1 MKETNKKTT
10 EFISPPKLKLWE
22 LLAYFI
28 IYSIAGYIIETLFAL
43 IRYGVLESRQSFLY
57 GPFCSIYG
65 IGAVI
70 MIVFLRYFMKN
81 RITLFIGGFFI
92 GSITEYLVSLIGEL
106 LLHVKWWDY
115 SNMPLN
121 INGRICF
128 YYSVFWGILAIFL
141 MKIIHPKI
149 RNFLALLL
157 KKFNYKNINNIIIA
171 INIFLAIDCI
181 ISAYAINLF
190 TIRMIVNY
198 DLNVTNKNSIIKI
211 NQKIEQNKLNQ
222 KLTNTIFCDKI
233 MLKTYP
239 NLKVQCLDGSMIYF
253 KDLLPDI
260 KPYYLRLQE
269 KDFYK

>member
-1 MKETNKKTT
+1 MEIELKDIYYKD
-10 EFISPPKLKLWE
+10 KLYNFNYKFVQGKVTAIMGDNPSNSLI
-22 LLAYFI
+22 ASI
-28 IYSIAGYIIETLFAL
+28 IMGQVRDFYGSVLVDGLYNYDKHSFYKNIGYVSACPVNQF
-43 IRYGVLESRQSFLY
+43 V
-57 GPFCSIYG
+57 CSIVKDE
-65 IGAVI
+65 II
-70 MIVFLRYFMKN
+70 MK
-81 RITLFIGGFFI
+81 
-92 GSITEYLVSLIGEL
+92 
-106 LLHVKWWDY
+106 
-115 SNMPLN
+115 
-121 INGRICF
+121 
-128 YYSVFWGILAIFL
+128 
-141 MKIIHPKI
+141 
-149 RNFLALLL
+149 L

-181 ISAYAINLF
+181 ISAYAIDLF
-190 TIRMIVNY
+190 KIRMIVNY

>member
-1 MKETNKKTT
+1 
-10 EFISPPKLKLWE
+10 
-22 LLAYFI
+22 
-28 IYSIAGYIIETLFAL
+28 
-43 IRYGVLESRQSFLY
+43 
-57 GPFCSIYG
+57 
-65 IGAVI
+65 
-70 MIVFLRYFMKN
+70 
-81 RITLFIGGFFI
+81 
-92 GSITEYLVSLIGEL
+92 
-106 LLHVKWWDY
+106 
-115 SNMPLN
+115 MPLN

-222 KLTNTIFCDKI
+222 K
-233 MLKTYP
+233 
-239 NLKVQCLDGSMIYF
+239 
-253 KDLLPDI
+253 
-260 KPYYLRLQE
+260 
-269 KDFYK
+269 